1 MIMEKQHRVPKT
13 PFKCNKAAELGVS
26 GAIFEI
32 FTKLPSDY
40 MCIWGGPR
48 EDCTFNHLVNFLYH
62 YKETHQFAFAN
73 FLVDL
78 PIRRCMH
85 NIGVPLLDDRIVIIG
100 RVMDNKGN
108 TYSPSRMFTNLL
120 KPFHSETWIV
130 FSALFLTI
138 FTLAALVVRFLGP
151 KKELSL
157 SRTLLFL
164 MGNHEVAQDP
174 HHHRYTISIISL
186 FLNSS
191 IVALS
196 AIMVLFYEIAVV
208 NFLFRQSSI
217 PSLIDVGSIPHEDL
231 MQYCVNKNSAVDIV
245 WRSSL
250 KNGTAES
257 LANGL
262 PFAPNSSSSD
272 CIDQIRKGFRD
283 GRGRFAVVLESS
295 GGYLLSKKGLCGA
308 AERDLVIYK
317 TDVLY
322 NFNGGF
328 LYNTNVSEVV
338 RGDVGNLITQLKM
351 QGELQ
356 KIFGKYLNGKENCTD
371 GPTGAITLS
380 TVIFP
385 ILLLVIPCLFGS
397 LLSVMREA
405 IRQRNQNTTSASS
418 SAPSIPDNCDE
429 TSEGGSQ
436 NYSSDLEFCRKRKN
450 LTQGSTSSDDNV

>member
-1 MIMEKQHRVPKT
+1 MEWTVPCSVENSSPIKRNQIFQIIILITFHAFLCRSEQLQNCSEILQKGSIQIYNDTTTNCVNNWMNNRKKQFNVCKTRLCFVFLEQEPHVIMEKQHRVPKT

-245 WRSSL
+245 WRSSCKFYSYFNML
-250 KNGTAES
+250 YIHVQEAVS
-257 LANGL
+257 LQS
-262 PFAPNSSSSD
+262 P
-272 CIDQIRKGFRD
+272 RTKD
-283 GRGRFAVVLESS
+283 G
-295 GGYLLSKKGLCGA
+295 
-308 AERDLVIYK
+308 
-317 TDVLY
+317 
-322 NFNGGF
+322 
-328 LYNTNVSEVV
+328 
-338 RGDVGNLITQLKM
+338 ITQRL
-351 QGELQ
+351 
-356 KIFGKYLNGKENCTD
+356 
-371 GPTGAITLS
+371 
-380 TVIFP
+380 
-385 ILLLVIPCLFGS
+385 
-397 LLSVMREA
+397 
-405 IRQRNQNTTSASS
+405 
-418 SAPSIPDNCDE
+418 
-429 TSEGGSQ
+429 
-436 NYSSDLEFCRKRKN
+436 
-450 LTQGSTSSDDNV
+450 